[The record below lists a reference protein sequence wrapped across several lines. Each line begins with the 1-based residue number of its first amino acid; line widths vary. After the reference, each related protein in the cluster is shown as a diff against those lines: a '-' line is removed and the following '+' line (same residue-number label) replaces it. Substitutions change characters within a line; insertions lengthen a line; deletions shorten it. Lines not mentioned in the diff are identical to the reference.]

1 MATAEGK
8 SISSLCWVTPT
19 NITFA
24 KANRILKPNEAK
36 DSHMAKSNI
45 KRVGKFTSSMEEK
58 RKGLYLTVV
67 KSATRKNLVSLSDF
81 FHNSYIS

>member
-19 NITFA
+19 NITFT
-24 KANRILKPNEAK
+24 KANLILKPNEAK

-45 KRVGKFTSSMEEK
+45 KRQSHGQVHFTWKVYFFYGREK
-58 RKGLYLTVV
+58 EGTI
-67 KSATRKNLVSLSDF
+67 SD
-81 FHNSYIS
+81 SC